1 MGERADRETGRR
13 GKRKNQRAF
22 TQGEMQRQGKG
33 NWGGGRERGER
44 ERSKMS
50 GLCSEEAL
58 GERKLENSEGRLC
71 QPYPVTG
78 RD

>member
-33 NWGGGRERGER
+33 
-44 ERSKMS
+44 SK
-50 GLCSEEAL
+50 A
-58 GERKLENSEGRLC
+58 
-71 QPYPVTG
+71 
-78 RD
+78 